1 MTVLQ
6 KATLTLMGA
15 TLVIL
20 IFVVL
25 MLADVV
31 TR

>member
-6 KATLTLMGA
+6 KVTLALMGA

-20 IFVVL
+20 IVVVL